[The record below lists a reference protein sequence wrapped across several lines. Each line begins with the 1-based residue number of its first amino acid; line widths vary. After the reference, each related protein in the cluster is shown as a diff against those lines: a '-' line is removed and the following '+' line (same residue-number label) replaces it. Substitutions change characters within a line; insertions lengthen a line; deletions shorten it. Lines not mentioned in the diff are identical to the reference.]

1 MLTKY
6 VQRLLRKYSTQVKF
20 PKYKFNEHTLYI
32 AFINAML
39 TPNTIYN
46 KQFNEMIITA
56 DAKEFLK
63 EFVHREEYV
72 DCFLT
77 AFSKYGYNVHFYPN
91 NEKNEV
97 YKRKVLRSV
106 KEKAKIERFVFVEKY
121 NYFLKK
127 DKERD
132 LFKKKLLEAFV
143 MHSERGGYE
152 ESFDLKKELNE
163 YENNNNNNNDVNNN
177 IVNDN
182 DGDNGVNDS
191 QIYKENE
198 EEDKE
203 GEVTQ
208 RNEID
213 YMFCINRN
221 KHSKSFDNIE
231 CLALYLT
238 ELENKRKEKQTTYTN
253 NNNNNTNSNNNHNT
267 YETKHNN
274 FPMKTFQNTPTINKL
289 NLHLNN
295 INTPLSLSNTHS
307 NFNTSSITTNDFLSF
322 TKNIHNQQRR
332 VSRRDSLVKR
342 IEKINIIIP
351 SILETQINITEPNQ
365 HVASITNQSTSIKD
379 KLKSKPISLHH
390 HHNHKKTLIKFNNN
404 NNHKGKYLSTGQ
416 FLLKLKL
423 KEKTQHEKQNQ
434 LYRELVTHSPYYKN
448 LKMKG
453 IKLPIVANQTTTS
466 NARLYG
472 NRGSYNYN
480 TVINT
485 VGNYQRLGNSI
496 ASKVFVNLNKPYRSS
511 VKAFVNKSS
520 SYSNK
525 SKNKNNNNNN
535 TSHSMSYLIQQ
546 NRNMKN
552 NNSNSNNANTHVGV
566 DCRWQRN
573 DGNNNVNKY
582 NRKSKSKEMV
592 GIYKSKKKCSDSDS
606 NIIIIKNININ
617 E

>member
-39 TPNTIYN
+39 TPNTICN

-97 YKRKVLRSV
+97 YKRKVLWSV

-163 YENNNNNNNDVNNN
+163 YENNNINNNNDGNDVNINIVDNNSNNNVNN
-177 IVNDN
+177 
-182 DGDNGVNDS
+182 S

-253 NNNNNTNSNNNHNT
+253 NNNNNTNSNNNHNHNT
-267 YETKHNN
+267 YETKHKN

-342 IEKINIIIP
+342 IEKINIVIP

-365 HVASITNQSTSIKD
+365 HVPSITNQSTSIKD
-379 KLKSKPISLHH
+379 KLKNKPISLHH

-404 NNHKGKYLSTGQ
+404 NNQIPFNRAIPIEIEIK
-416 FLLKLKL
+416 
-423 KEKTQHEKQNQ
+423 
-434 LYRELVTHSPYYKN
+434 RKN
-448 LKMKG
+448 
-453 IKLPIVANQTTTS
+453 TT
-466 NARLYG
+466 
-472 NRGSYNYN
+472 
-480 TVINT
+480 
-485 VGNYQRLGNSI
+485 
-496 ASKVFVNLNKPYRSS
+496 
-511 VKAFVNKSS
+511 
-520 SYSNK
+520 
-525 SKNKNNNNNN
+525 
-535 TSHSMSYLIQQ
+535 
-546 NRNMKN
+546 
-552 NNSNSNNANTHVGV
+552 
-566 DCRWQRN
+566 
-573 DGNNNVNKY
+573 
-582 NRKSKSKEMV
+582 
-592 GIYKSKKKCSDSDS
+592 
-606 NIIIIKNININ
+606 
-617 E
+617 